1 MNLTSPLLSISDT
14 ICQVNSYLD
23 IEYNVKNDKIGQK
36 KDFIVSFSAKQNRR
50 ATRQNTQITL
60 LFDGCEYDGGSDP
73 E

>member
-1 MNLTSPLLSISDT
+1 MDSTGLGSMTDT
-14 ICQVNSYLD
+14 FVDFI
-23 IEYNVKNDKIGQK
+23 KIGQK

-73 E
+73 G